1 MSGRYNFLVK
11 MSLYKKATN
20 TWENS
25 HLLRAKDTQHIKES
39 NGSIRKN
46 YIIGLCCWKN
56 VGTFVI
62 NIKHIEMCC
71 EKCNFLGILF
81 ERWSECNFNY
91 IFVIK

>member
-1 MSGRYNFLVK
+1 

-20 TWENS
+20 TWEIS
-25 HLLRAKDTQHIKES
+25 HLLRAKDTQHTKES

-71 EKCNFLGILF
+71 EKCSFLGILF
-81 ERWSECNFNY
+81 ENICVIFFKLLIKNFQCRY
-91 IFVIK
+91 